1 MSFYN
6 QIIPN
11 LYLGSIEAS
20 RDHEF
25 IHSKNISVII
35 NCSKDIIDTY
45 SLNLLKPIEEAP
57 QEVQDWLY
65 NNSYYIKYYRIPVDD
80 SGRQKDVDDF
90 YNLVIPLLP
99 LIKKEY
105 DMGKNIL
112 VHCSAG
118 AQRSP
123 SFVCAFMMYYY
134 NISLQKSI
142 DYVIEKKPNVFF
154 FGSNNHFFDALVKIE
169 KNLIIKNNTNKIQS
183 QILP

>member
-20 RDHEF
+20 RDYDF
-25 IHSKNISVII
+25 IHGKQISVII

-57 QEVQDWLY
+57 QSIQDWLY
-65 NNSYYIKYYRIPVDD
+65 NNSYYVKYYRVPVDD
-80 SGRQKDVDDF
+80 SGRIQDIDDF
-90 YNLVIPLLP
+90 YKLVIPLLP

-105 DMGKNIL
+105 DSGKNIL

-123 SFVCAFMMYYY
+123 SFVCAFLMYYY
-134 NISLQKSI
+134 NIGLQKSI
-142 DYVIEKKPNVFF
+142 DYVLEKKPNVFF
-154 FGSNNHFFDALVKIE
+154 FGSNNHFINALVKIE
-169 KNLIIKNNTNKIQS
+169 NEIIRIKNDENKVD
-183 QILP
+183 L